1 MYGKTTNITI
11 VDLKN
16 LPIKLKPHHI
26 IYMEKEYDV
35 EINLYIQSHYY
46 EIRNY
51 FKEQGY
57 DFCYFPRMT
66 EDELRQLIKEEFIP
80 KGNIPFSSIGIKS
93 TFIYE
98 FISDSEK
105 DSVFIPKSSLFFCVK
120 NPNEDPYS
128 VPVYRLL
135 SLDFGSQWYLKADF
149 SNLLD
154 DIKSYLLNDPD
165 NSYYHDSDEE
175 LANHSFDDDFIKS
188 LPELDFDNYDPF
200 EVQLQMSLDLNEGIL
215 RHEIATLRE
224 DVEQQIRRLNILGNS
239 GIYLYGLQRSYNEGG
254 GFSFMTINKDFSIT
268 LDAVDE
274 GITFDLDP
282 IHKAV
287 YLLFLLHPE
296 GISYNEFGNY
306 KDELTS
312 IYKRLKPLSSF
323 KTSDAGDNTLENMF
337 EVDGKVRPALTQ
349 RISRIKKIIEDAVGN
364 ERIASDYI
372 IKKGN
377 GDLRVIT
384 VPRKSLLWA
393 VKL

>member
-26 IYMEKEYDV
+26 IYMEKDYDV

-93 TFIYE
+93 SFIYE
-98 FISDSEK
+98 FISDSDK
-105 DSVFIPKSSLFFCVK
+105 DSVFIPNSSLFFCIK

-128 VPVYRLL
+128 VPVYRVI

-154 DIKSYLLNDPD
+154 DIKSYLLNDPE
-165 NSYYHDSDEE
+165 NSYYYDSDEE
-175 LANHSFDDDFIKS
+175 LATHSFDDEVYIERD
-188 LPELDFDNYDPF
+188 LDNYDSF
-200 EVQLQMSLDLNEGIL
+200 KVQLQMSLDLNEGIL

-224 DVEQQIRRLNILGNS
+224 DVEQQIRRLNILGHS
-239 GIYLYGLQRSYNEGG
+239 GIYLYGLQRSYDEGG
-254 GFSFMTINKDFSIT
+254 GFSYMTINKDFSIT

-287 YLLFLLHPE
+287 YLLFLRHPE
-296 GISYNEFGNY
+296 GINYNEFGNF

-323 KTSDAGDNTLENMF
+323 KTSDAGENTLDNMF

-349 RISRIKKIIEDAVGN
+349 RISRIKKIIEDAIGN
-364 ERIASDYI
+364 ERIASNYI
-372 IKKGN
+372 IRKGR
-377 GDLRVIT
+377 GDQRVIT

-393 VKL
+393 AKL

>member
-11 VDLKN
+11 IDLQD

-26 IYMEKEYDV
+26 IYMEKDYDV

-93 TFIYE
+93 SFIYE

-105 DSVFIPKSSLFFCVK
+105 DSVFIPNSSLFFCIK

-128 VPVYRLL
+128 VPVYRVF

-154 DIKSYLLNDPD
+154 DIKSYLLNDPE
-165 NSYYHDSDEE
+165 NSYYYDSDEE
-175 LANHSFDDDFIKS
+175 LATHSFDDEVYIE
-188 LPELDFDNYDPF
+188 PDFDNYDPF
-200 EVQLQMSLDLNEGIL
+200 EELFEMSLDLDEGTH

-224 DVEQQIRRLNILGNS
+224 EVEQQVRRLNNLGHS
-239 GIYLYGLQRSYNEGG
+239 GIYYYELERYYNEEG
-254 GFSFMTINKDFSIT
+254 GFSFMTINKDFSIS

-274 GITFDLDP
+274 GITFNLDP

-296 GISYNEFGNY
+296 GISYDEFGNY

-323 KTSDAGDNTLENMF
+323 KTSDAGENTLENMF

-349 RISRIKKIIEDAVGN
+349 RISRIKKIIEDAIGN
-364 ERIASDYI
+364 ERIASNYI
-372 IKKGN
+372 IRKGR

-393 VKL
+393 AKL

>member
-11 VDLKN
+11 IDLQD

-26 IYMEKEYDV
+26 IYMEKDYDV

-46 EIRNY
+46 EMRNY

-80 KGNIPFSSIGIKS
+80 KGNIPFGSIGIRS

-98 FISDSEK
+98 FISDSDK
-105 DSVFIPKSSLFFCVK
+105 DSILIPNSSLFFCVK
-120 NPNEDPYS
+120 DPNEDPHS

-135 SLDFGSQWYLKADF
+135 SLDFGSQWYFKIDF

-154 DIKSYLLNDPD
+154 DIKSYLLNDPE
-165 NSYYHDSDEE
+165 NSYYYDSDEE
-175 LANHSFDDDFIKS
+175 LATHSFDDEVYIE
-188 LPELDFDNYDPF
+188 PDFDNYDPF
-200 EVQLQMSLDLNEGIL
+200 EELFEMSLDLDEGTH

-224 DVEQQIRRLNILGNS
+224 EVEQQVRRLNNLGHS
-239 GIYLYGLQRSYNEGG
+239 GIYYYELERYYNEEGV
-254 GFSFMTINKDFSIT
+254 FSFMTINKDFSIS

-274 GITFDLDP
+274 EITFDLDP

-296 GISYNEFGNY
+296 GISYDEFGNY

-323 KTSDAGDNTLENMF
+323 KTSDAGENTLENMF

-349 RISRIKKIIEDAVGN
+349 RISRIKKIIEDAIGN
-364 ERIASDYI
+364 ERIASNYI
-372 IKKGN
+372 IRKGR